1 MKFRFLIFGAGAIG
15 TYIGGSLSLQGHDV
29 VFLER
34 EGDLDALQ
42 SRGPRLFIDNALHQ
56 ISSPHCI
63 SNLDQIQGQQ
73 FDLGILALKT
83 YHLDQIL
90 PDLKRL
96 RTNLPPMLCFQN
108 GVESEKILA
117 QAIGE
122 ELVIPGTVTTAV
134 DREQKGEV
142 TVSRF
147 RGMAMADNHPL
158 SQKILPAFNQAG
170 LNLHL
175 CSHPDNMKWSKL
187 LINLLG
193 NASSAILNMAPDRI
207 FADPALYYLE
217 LQQLRETLA
226 VMKLMKI
233 HSINLPGVPVQLLA
247 LVIQYL
253 PQGLSQPLLSKV
265 IGGGRGGKMPSFHI
279 DLHSGRGKCEVDQ
292 LNGAVVRAG
301 KKVNHPTPVNQLLN
315 RVLQALIQGDQP
327 LDKYA
332 NHPEV
337 LLAQVLNN

>member
-34 EGDLDALQ
+34 EGDLDALK
-42 SRGPRLFIDNALHQ
+42 SRGLRLVINNTQHH
-56 ISSPHCI
+56 ISSPLCI
-63 SNLDQIQGQQ
+63 NSLNQIQGQQ
-73 FDLGILALKT
+73 FDLGVLALKT

-90 PDLKRL
+90 PDLIRL
-96 RTNLPPMLCFQN
+96 RSNLPAILCLQN

-117 QAIGE
+117 KAIGK

-134 DREQKGEV
+134 DREQKGEI
-142 TVSRF
+142 TVSRL
-147 RGMAMADNHPL
+147 RGMAMAGNHTL
-158 SQKILPAFNQAG
+158 SRKILPAFNQAG

-193 NASSAILNMAPDRI
+193 NASSAILNMTPDQI
-207 FADPALYYLE
+207 FGDPALYNLE

-226 VMKLMKI
+226 VMKLMKL
-233 HSINLPGVPVQLLA
+233 HPINLPGVPVQLLA
-247 LVIQYL
+247 FIIRYL
-253 PQGLSQPLLSKV
+253 PQDFSQPLLSKA
-265 IGGGRGGKMPSFHI
+265 IGGGRGGKMPSFHM
-279 DLHSGRGKCEVDQ
+279 DLYSGRGKSEVDQ

-327 LDKYA
+327 LGKYA

-337 LLAQVLNN
+337 LLAQVPNN